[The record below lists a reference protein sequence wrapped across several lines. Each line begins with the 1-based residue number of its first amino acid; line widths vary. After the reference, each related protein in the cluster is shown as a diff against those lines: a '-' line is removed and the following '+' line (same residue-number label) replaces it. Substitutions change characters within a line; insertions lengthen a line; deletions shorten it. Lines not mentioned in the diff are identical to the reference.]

1 MMALHKIRSNPGFIA
16 MFTADQ
22 IKTMLNDIPLFSGSS
37 DSTLAALAAVAQ
49 ERDCEKGHV
58 IYEPGEQALE
68 MFVLVNGLV
77 SFKTATGTG
86 HLHVET
92 LMKRHMI
99 FGWAAL
105 VPEHPKRLG
114 SAKCMDNSKLLAING
129 DAAMEILEADP
140 KSGFL
145 VMKRLCSMIA
155 NTFIEKS

>member
-1 MMALHKIRSNPGFIA
+1 ML
-16 MFTADQ
+16 TTDQ
-22 IKTMLNDIPLFSGSS
+22 IQSMLNDIPLFAGCSNG
-37 DSTLAALAAVAQ
+37 TLADLAAIAQ
-49 ERDCEKGHV
+49 ERDCEKSAV
-58 IYEPGEQALE
+58 IYEAGEQALE
-68 MFVLVNGLV
+68 MFILVNGLV
-77 SFKTATGTG
+77 SFKTATGSG

-114 SAKCMDNSKLLAING
+114 SAKCMDASKLLAING

-155 NTFIEKS
+155 STFIGNG